1 MPIVAALGA
10 ALALIDV
17 ATKGIALVQRLQAE
31 DRPATEE
38 EMAQLAALSDLK
50 YRLVRDA

>member
-17 ATKGIALVQRLQAE
+17 ATKGIALVQRLQE
-31 DRPATEE
+31 ENRPATDAEL
-38 EMAQLAALSDLK
+38 AQLAALSDMK